1 MGIDERNLTWW
12 HDRLRDRLRREVAAD
27 EVLEFRD
34 DVAAYLGGAPT
45 QMSLLEAVI
54 ESVLRKR
61 AEADR
66 GFR

>member
-1 MGIDERNLTWW
+1 M
-12 HDRLRDRLRREVAAD
+12 RDRLRREVAAD